1 MEEVGFDMKD
11 RAFDDQYLERDLNG
25 QLIRLYIV
33 KQVPLDTKFA
43 AKTKNEIKVIDILCV
58 ISNVFVFCFSKEM
71 RWFRISDLPCHR
83 RDTTPQVTLGLNP
96 KAFFMVIPFIK

>member
-25 QLIRLYIV
+25 QLIRVYIV

-43 AKTKNEIKVIDILCV
+43 AKTKNEIKVSFFPLSADIIIYFFFIFRKCV
-58 ISNVFVFCFSKEM
+58 GFVFL
-71 RWFRISDLPCHR
+71 ICH
-83 RDTTPQVTLGLNP
+83 
-96 KAFFMVIPFIK
+96 VIDVILHLKLH

>member
-43 AKTKNEIKVIDILCV
+43 AKTKNEIKVIDFSYLICYIKCIL
-58 ISNVFVFCFSKEM
+58 SF
-71 RWFRISDLPCHR
+71 
-83 RDTTPQVTLGLNP
+83 
-96 KAFFMVIPFIK
+96 

>member
-11 RAFDDQYLERDLNG
+11 RAYDDQYLERDLNG

-43 AKTKNEIKVIDILCV
+43 AKTKNEIKVIDRCSI
-58 ISNVFVFCFSKEM
+58 KM
-71 RWFRISDLPCHR
+71 R
-83 RDTTPQVTLGLNP
+83 
-96 KAFFMVIPFIK
+96 FIVW